1 MMLCCVLGMSKSG
14 FKKKKND
21 FLSKIKGLLGM
32 GCGRTFDSWMGI
44 GDPGLIWEILWRIH
58 KFCDIGF
65 NLGRFVVK
73 NFLFWLF
80 GVEIK
85 IGSSS
90 QD

>member
-1 MMLCCVLGMSKSG
+1 
-14 FKKKKND
+14 
-21 FLSKIKGLLGM
+21 
-32 GCGRTFDSWMGI
+32 MGI